1 MTNKIPPKSV
11 ILTTFLNQFSE
22 FITDIVR
29 IFPDDKDLVSTK
41 VYFEGIRK
49 YNPRLILTSWKILV
63 ADKYEK
69 EVEKGDFT
77 FFINKDYSKDTDEFA
92 DKRNWGNYDYSYI
105 NEKINEIREQVSNQ
119 SENNKQQS
127 MKYIINLTRLSK
139 LY

>member
-1 MTNKIPPKSV
+1 MTNQIPPKSV
-11 ILTTFLNQFSE
+11 ILKTFLNQFSE
-22 FITDIVR
+22 FIADVVR
-29 IFPDDKDLVSTK
+29 IFPDDKDLVATK

-69 EVEKGDFT
+69 EVEKGDFS
-77 FFINKDYSKDTDEFA
+77 FFINKDYREDTDEFA
-92 DKRNWGNYDYSYI
+92 DKRNWGDYDYSYI

-119 SENNKQQS
+119 TEHNKQQS